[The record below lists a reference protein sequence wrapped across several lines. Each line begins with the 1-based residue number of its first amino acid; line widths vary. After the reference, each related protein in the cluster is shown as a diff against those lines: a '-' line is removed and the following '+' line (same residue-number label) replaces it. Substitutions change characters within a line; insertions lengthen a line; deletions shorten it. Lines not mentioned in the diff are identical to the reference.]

1 MDDGHP
7 LVDALGRLATHPSTV
22 TGVTPGATG
31 MRLTLLLALSLATA
45 LQRPASAG
53 EPDVPPPAA
62 GAAGATKED
71 GSKMTA
77 GAAAHIAA
85 NKLMGAYF
93 PITTFRLPDC
103 PYETDTFFFI
113 PQKPPKRTSTSRPS
127 PRGWWICFP

>member
-1 MDDGHP
+1 
-7 LVDALGRLATHPSTV
+7 
-22 TGVTPGATG
+22 

-77 GAAAHIAA
+77 GAAAHEASLGDK
-85 NKLMGAYF
+85 KLKVGDTKGAMVHYDKALALD
-93 PITTFRLPDC
+93 PTSADIYT
-103 PYETDTFFFI
+103 
-113 PQKPPKRTSTSRPS
+113 KRGTGYMVSGKTEKARKDLDKALELS
-127 PRGWWICFP
+127 PGNVKALLKRARVHR